1 MPYVRQATEF
11 PVTYAYGPDSFPQPG
26 VPSGVIH
33 EHEWNMSS
41 VFPGTKGRYW
51 VYVPATYSPAE
62 PTPLTVFLDGWLYL
76 DPEGAFRAGIVMDN
90 LIHRGEMPATIG
102 VFVDPGQP
110 DNRSA
115 EYDPFDD
122 VYASFLLTEIL
133 PPVLD
138 SLTITDNPEQWAI
151 CGGSAGGCCA
161 FTVAWMRPDRF
172 RKVLSFLGGDHFYAD
187 LIQKTPMKPLR
198 IFFESATRDINWDA
212 AEENWVSISLRTA
225 AAFFEKGYD
234 FRFVLGDGHHTP
246 NRGNHG
252 ATILPDALRWVWRD
266 HASQRRLLTASGR

>member
-1 MPYVRQATEF
+1 VEEMPYVRQATEF
-11 PVTYAYGPDSFPQPG
+11 PVTYAYGPDSSPQPG

-33 EHEWNMSS
+33 EHEWNESS
-41 VFPGTKGRYW
+41 IFPGTKRRYW
-51 VYVPATYSPAE
+51 VYVPATYNPAL

-76 DPEGAFRAGIVMDN
+76 DPEGAFRAGIVLDN

-122 VYASFLLTEIL
+122 VYAGFLLREIL

-138 SLTITDNPEQWAI
+138 SLTITDDPEQWAI

-172 RKVLSFLGGDHFYAD
+172 RKVLSFLGGDDFYAD
-187 LIQKTPMKPLR
+187 LIQETPMKPLR

-246 NRGNHG
+246 GPGNHG
-252 ATILPDALRWVWRD
+252 ATILPDAVRWVWRD
-266 HASQRRLLTASGR
+266 HA